1 MGDAMPRPS
10 LKAKRTEEILDAL
23 EVCVIRDGVNGATL
37 EKIADEANMRRSLLR
52 HNIGNREQLIE
63 AFLDRFFNNSNQE
76 IDLMFAHLP
85 EENRVEVLL
94 DFLFDEKYANGQ
106 LSLLTM
112 ALTSAAV
119 TDESINRR
127 LGEWNAHFIELI
139 ASELHK
145 SFKCSSLEDCHIV
158 ATGLVGIYFN
168 SESLSV
174 FNGLKNIRD
183 DSKAAAKHLISTLN
197 D

>member
-1 MGDAMPRPS
+1 MPRPS

-23 EVCVIRDGVNGATL
+23 EICVIRDGVNGATL

-63 AFLDRFFNNSNQE
+63 AFLDRFFESSNQE
-76 IDLMFAHLP
+76 IEQMFGLLP
-85 EENRVEVLL
+85 AENRVKVLL
-94 DFLFDEKYANGQ
+94 DFLFDEKYANTQ
-106 LSLLTM
+106 LSLLAM

-127 LGEWNAHFIELI
+127 LGEWNAHFIKLI
-139 ASELHK
+139 ANELHQ
-145 SFKCSSLEDCHIV
+145 SFKCSSSDDCHAV

-174 FNGLKNIRD
+174 FNGLKNIRC
-183 DSKAAAKHLISTLN
+183 DSKGAAKRLISTLN
-197 D
+197 A

>member
-1 MGDAMPRPS
+1 MPRPS

-63 AFLDRFFNNSNQE
+63 AFLDRFFKNSNQE
-76 IDLMFAHLP
+76 IEQMFAHLP
-85 EENRVEVLL
+85 AENRVEVLL
-94 DFLFDEKYANGQ
+94 DFLFDEKYSNTQ
-106 LSLLTM
+106 LSLLAM

-119 TDESINRR
+119 TDKSINKR

-139 ASELHK
+139 ANELRK
-145 SFKCSSLEDCHIV
+145 SFNNSSLEDCHII

-174 FNGLKNIRD
+174 FNGLQNIRHE
-183 DSKAAAKHLISTLN
+183 SKAAANSLINALN
-197 D
+197 V